1 MMTIY
6 IYIYIHTIISIY
18 TIIVELGPQNHKKDS
33 LSYIGSTYGPSGIY
47 LQQNL
52 RNFVVYTFLLIIQ
65 APQKKLLLS
74 ALIRCPGC
82 VQTQRPEVCAQALSP
97 KPPKYSKPYATK
109 ARNPQLRGSSCL
121 HPVDGWCHSGSTHPD
136 QPEPVCAILGF
147 LVPRGFL

>member
-1 MMTIY
+1 M
-6 IYIYIHTIISIY
+6 
-18 TIIVELGPQNHKKDS
+18 ELGPQNHKKDS

-109 ARNPQLRGSSCL
+109 ARTPNSEARAVSTQWM
-121 HPVDGWCHSGSTHPD
+121 DG
-136 QPEPVCAILGF
+136 AILVAPILTNRSQYVPSSASLCREGF
-147 LVPRGFL
+147 YEGFSTV